1 MKTSRFHISLLLLGL
16 LTLISPLIGHAETK
30 SQFEASTKK
39 ERNLIREGNKAYA
52 DSDFTEALEC
62 YERALTLNP
71 SSLTADYNKA
81 LALTHLRSEEDVA
94 NGNDAWLQADS
105 IFEYVAKISSDPG
118 LAEKS
123 QYNRG
128 NIAYGMG
135 DFKKSIDMYK
145 KALRI
150 NPSNVQTRQNLRL
163 AQLQLQQ
170 QQQQQD
176 QQDNGNDKDQDKQ
189 QNDNSDKQQNDQ
201 QDQQQEKQD
210 QQNQQQQ
217 QQQQEQQ
224 QKQELSGSA
233 QQILQSMQNKENA
246 TRAKVKKGENGRPV
260 RGRRTTDKPW

>member
-16 LTLISPLIGHAETK
+16 LTLISPLTGHAETK

-52 DSDFTEALEC
+52 DSDFTDALEC

-105 IFEYVAKISSDPG
+105 IFEHVAKISSDPG

-150 NPSNVQTRQNLRL
+150 NPSNVQTLQNLRL

-176 QQDNGNDKDQDKQ
+176 QQDNGNDKDQDK